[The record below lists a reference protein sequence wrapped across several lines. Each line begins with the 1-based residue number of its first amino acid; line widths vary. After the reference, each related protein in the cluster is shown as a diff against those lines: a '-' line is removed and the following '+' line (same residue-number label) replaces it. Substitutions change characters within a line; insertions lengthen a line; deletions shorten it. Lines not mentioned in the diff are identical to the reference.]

1 MNEVRASLRRPV
13 PPSRVPA
20 AGMSLW
26 EAAKRAWSLR
36 GVMGRVK
43 LAADTVVVGR
53 ILAPGWGLVRIGAG
67 VRLDAT
73 QAPILLK
80 AHAGAEIILE
90 DGVVIESGASI
101 EAVRSVRIGARSQ
114 LGAFCMILDNSL
126 HQLEGD
132 RLVRPQSHP
141 VVLEEDVLIGP
152 RSILLPGAHL
162 GRGTRVGPCTVLSRR
177 TPPGSVVV
185 GHPAVIRKPA

>member
-1 MNEVRASLRRPV
+1 MNETRAYLRPP
-13 PPSRVPA
+13 PPSRLGGVGA
-20 AGMSLW
+20 SLW
-26 EAAKRAWSLR
+26 EAAKRSWSLR
-36 GVMGRVK
+36 GTMGRVQWG
-43 LAADTVVVGR
+43 AGTVVVGR

-114 LGAFCMILDNSL
+114 LGAFTMILDNSL

-132 RLVRPQSHP
+132 RLLLPESRP

-152 RSILLPGAHL
+152 HSMLLPGAHL

-177 TPPGSVVV
+177 TPPGAVVV
-185 GHPAVIRKPA
+185 GHPAVIRVPA

>member
-1 MNEVRASLRRPV
+1 
-13 PPSRVPA
+13 
-20 AGMSLW
+20 MSLW
-26 EAAKRAWSLR
+26 EAAKRYWSLR
-36 GVMGRVK
+36 GAIGRVK

-53 ILAPGWGLVRIGAG
+53 ILAPGKGLVRVGAG
-67 VRLDAT
+67 VRLDAS
-73 QAPILLK
+73 QAPILLM
-80 AHAGAEIILE
+80 AFPGAEILLE

-114 LGAFCMILDNSL
+114 LGAFSMILDNSF

-132 RLVRPQSHP
+132 RKVLPESHP

-162 GRGTRVGPCTVLSRR
+162 GRGTRVGPCTVLARR
-177 TPPGSVVV
+177 TPPGAVVV
-185 GHPAVIRKPA
+185 GHPAVIRMPA